1 MDDPERIVC
10 QDSFFVKGASVR
22 TGPVPLHVVS
32 LPVERVL
39 QVRTVHADA
48 VTVEVDLLLVDANVS
63 CSQLDETVHFVLYRQ
78 VLRGG
83 IAIRAGA
90 GVPMEGEA
98 RDQELQI
105 ANSPPGIEMI
115 FVGGFSA
122 PE

>member
-1 MDDPERIVC
+1 M
-10 QDSFFVKGASVR
+10 SLSV
-22 TGPVPLHVVS
+22 G
-32 LPVERVL
+32 RVL
-39 QVRTVHADA
+39 QVRTVHADTD
-48 VTVEVDLLLVDANVS
+48 TVVVDLLLVDTNVS
-63 CSQLDETVHFVLYRQ
+63 CSQLSETFHFVLYRQ

-83 IAIRAGA
+83 IAILAGA
-90 GVPMEGEA
+90 GVPLEGEA